1 MARQRWVLGLV
12 LLVGLGAPS
21 ESAAQQSL
29 NFYLGGFSPRGLDAR
44 NDTDVFVGN
53 LFNGEDSLDFEV
65 SDFNGATVGAE
76 WLAAI
81 GPHLEAGI
89 GLGYYRRT
97 VPSVYAF
104 LVEDDRTEI
113 EQDLRLRIVPFSA
126 TVRLLPFGREAAIQP
141 YIGAGLGVLNWRYS
155 EVGEFVDSFDGSV
168 FADRFAGSGS
178 AAGPLILG
186 GARFPAGAW
195 TIGGEVR
202 YQSAKD
208 ELPVDEF
215 LGTTIDL
222 GGYNYLLTFSVGF

>member
-1 MARQRWVLGLV
+1 MRRRLGLLALVV
-12 LLVGLGAPS
+12 LLALVAPS
-21 ESAAQQSL
+21 QAAAQSVVSI
-29 NFYLGGFSPRGLDAR
+29 YLGGFSPRGLDAR
-44 NDTDVFVGN
+44 NDTDVLVSN

-65 SDFNGATVGAE
+65 NDFGGATVGLE
-76 WLAAI
+76 WLTAL
-81 GPHLEAGI
+81 GPHLEAGV

-104 LVEDDRTEI
+104 LVADDRTEI

-126 TVRLLPFGREAAIQP
+126 TVRLLPFGRYAAIQP
-141 YIGAGLGVLNWRYS
+141 YVGGGIGVLNWRYT
-155 EVGEFVDSFDGSV
+155 EVGEFVDSLDGSI
-168 FADRFAGSGS
+168 FADRFVGSGT
-178 AAGPLILG
+178 AAGPVLIG

-202 YQSAKD
+202 YQSARD
-208 ELPVDEF
+208 EVPIDEF